1 MEIHIHIHHH
11 HDYDEAT
18 LTHLTHILKQG
29 ETIMAKIDDLKTQIK
44 QIKDGQAEIATNVEE
59 IDGDVKE
66 IKQKLD
72 DAGTNGIDAA
82 GVTELQ
88 TMLGELSDSTGTLKD
103 KTRAVADIVPES

>member
-1 MEIHIHIHHH
+1 MELHIHIHHH
-11 HDYDEAT
+11 HDYDD
-18 LTHLTHILKQG
+18 HLTLAHILKQG

-103 KTRAVADIVPES
+103 KTRAVADIVPEP